1 MKKVILGISMMLSAL
16 GMTAVAQT
24 MSQNNDTVCC
34 MQQTVCN
41 NRQQTVCNERQCATQ
56 VCSGDSAANGQRKAY
71 CHGGKKGRG
80 GNKAA
85 LQNDSARLRKTDR
98 QPAFAKAKKGGTRI
112 ARIDKADRRNKI
124 SSSLF
129 NGIELNADQKTKLQA
144 LDRKIATE
152 RKTEVK
158 KVREEARSAYING
171 VKDILT
177 AEQYA
182 KFELNRKTMQAKK
195 TEKQEARKLKEEA
208 RKLKSEARKAQIT
221 ASGIAANQ

>member
-1 MKKVILGISMMLSAL
+1 MNVSVPLRYVLATLPLTGSARPTVMAAKKDVAAIRPLSRTIRLAC
-16 GMTAVAQT
+16 ARP
-24 MSQNNDTVCC
+24 TV
-34 MQQTVCN
+34 N
-41 NRQQTVCNERQCATQ
+41 PLSPRPR
-56 VCSGDSAANGQRKAY
+56 
-71 CHGGKKGRG
+71 RG
-80 GNKAA
+80 GA
-85 LQNDSARLRKTDR
+85 
-98 QPAFAKAKKGGTRI
+98 RI

-152 RKTEVK
+152 RKTEAK

-221 ASGIAANQ
+221 ASGSAANQ